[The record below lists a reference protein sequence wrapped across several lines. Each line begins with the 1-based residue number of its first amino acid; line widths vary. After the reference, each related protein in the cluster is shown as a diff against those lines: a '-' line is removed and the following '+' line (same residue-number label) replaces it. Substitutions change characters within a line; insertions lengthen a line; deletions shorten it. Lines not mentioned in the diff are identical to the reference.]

1 MAKDHAREETPPPP
15 AAGPLERLFEIDQR
29 RRKPIPVAIDATPVE
44 RAAIAD
50 ALSIA
55 AVDQLSLTGR
65 IEPSGRSNWRFE
77 GRLQAAAVQSC
88 VVSLDPAPQAIDEPL
103 IRHWSPNAA
112 TDGATYGA
120 NGLEDAAFIALDL
133 EAEDDAPEPLED
145 AVDLGAAA
153 VEALAL
159 ALEPYPRAPGAALEH
174 AEARPAGA
182 EPLTDEAIRP
192 FAGLAALKASMTP
205 PSADKDAPQAG
216 PQAAPQADLDEGD
229 DD

>member
-1 MAKDHAREETPPPP
+1 MAKDHARDETPPPP

-77 GRLQAAAVQSC
+77 GRLQAAAVQRC
-88 VVSLDPAPQAIDEPL
+88 VVSLDPVPQAIDEPL
-103 IRHWSPNAA
+103 IRHWSPNAE
-112 TDGATYGA
+112 TDGAS
-120 NGLEDAAFIALDL
+120 GLDDAAFIALDL

-145 AVDLGAAA
+145 AVDIGAAA

-205 PSADKDAPQAG
+205 PGAEKDTPPAG
-216 PQAAPQADLDEGD
+216 PNEGD